1 MLLQKNYKR
10 KALKNLIKLMKN
22 RSKVSMI
29 ENVKINKSMSDFD
42 ATKIKVIFMDNG
54 GVLLTNG

>member
-1 MLLQKNYKR
+1 
-10 KALKNLIKLMKN
+10 MKN

-42 ATKIKVIFMDNG
+42 ATKIKVIFMDIG
-54 GVLLTNG
+54 GVLLINGQGYELRQKAAQVFDY

>member
-1 MLLQKNYKR
+1 MLLQKNYQR

-54 GVLLTNG
+54 GVLLING

>member
-42 ATKIKVIFMDNG
+42 ATKIKVIFMDIG
-54 GVLLTNG
+54 GVLLING

>member
-1 MLLQKNYKR
+1 
-10 KALKNLIKLMKN
+10 MKN

-42 ATKIKVIFMDNG
+42 ATKIKVIFMDIG
-54 GVLLTNG
+54 GVLLING